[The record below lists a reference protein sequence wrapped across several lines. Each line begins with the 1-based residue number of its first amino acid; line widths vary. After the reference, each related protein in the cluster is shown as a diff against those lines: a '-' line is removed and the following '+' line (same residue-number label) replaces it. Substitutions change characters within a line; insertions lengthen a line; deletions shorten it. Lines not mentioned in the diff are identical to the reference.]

1 MDLFKKKTEGKLRVI
16 IFPRCSPAWTVI
28 TVIYERLSMPF
39 LQSEGFLYILIPTMG
54 SENVKKKKKNH
65 KELPNLSRLCLFSKV
80 EREYQKDPVFGYL
93 NEVFGQKWPF

>member
-1 MDLFKKKTEGKLRVI
+1 MRDFQCPFYSRKVFFIYLFPPWGAKML
-16 IFPRCSPAWTVI
+16 
-28 TVIYERLSMPF
+28 
-39 LQSEGFLYILIPTMG
+39 
-54 SENVKKKKKNH
+54 KKKNH